1 MCNLFY
7 RRCIYSFMTTMQLT
21 QNGNKSYLIESPA
34 AQIKMFVH
42 NNPKDTEKAI
52 AQWLKENDVI
62 IHHIAQSQSEK
73 NGSFVF
79 VITLF
84 YLQNN

>member
-1 MCNLFY
+1 
-7 RRCIYSFMTTMQLT
+7 MTTIQLT
-21 QNGNKSYLIESPA
+21 ENAARQYLFNSSA
-34 AQIKMFVH
+34 AEVKMFVY
-42 NNPKDTEKAI
+42 NNPKEAEKALS
-52 AQWLKENDVI
+52 QWLKENDVT

-84 YLQNN
+84 YIPND

>member
-1 MCNLFY
+1 
-7 RRCIYSFMTTMQLT
+7 MTTVQLT
-21 QNGNKSYLIESPA
+21 QKTASRFLLGSSGV
-34 AQIKMFVH
+34 QIKMFVH
-42 NNPKDTEKAI
+42 NNPNDAEKAI
-52 AQWLKENDVI
+52 TQWLKENNVT

>member
-1 MCNLFY
+1 
-7 RRCIYSFMTTMQLT
+7 MTTIQLK
-21 QNGNKSYLIESPA
+21 QNTTRQYLMNSPSLEV
-34 AQIKMFVH
+34 KMFV
-42 NNPKDTEKAI
+42 NNQPIDAEKEVG
-52 AQWLKENDVI
+52 QWLKENDVT

-84 YLQNN
+84 YIPND

>member
-1 MCNLFY
+1 
-7 RRCIYSFMTTMQLT
+7 MTTIQLT
-21 QNGNKSYLIESPA
+21 ENTARQSLFSSSAVEV
-34 AQIKMFVH
+34 KMFVY
-42 NNPKDTEKAI
+42 NNPGEAEKVLS
-52 AQWLKENDVI
+52 QWLKENDVT

-84 YLQNN
+84 YIPND

>member
-1 MCNLFY
+1 
-7 RRCIYSFMTTMQLT
+7 MTTIQLT
-21 QNGNKSYLIESPA
+21 QNTSRQHLMTSSSLEV
-34 AQIKMFVH
+34 KMFV
-42 NNPKDTEKAI
+42 NNRPIDAEKQVS
-52 AQWLKENDVI
+52 QWLKENEVT

-84 YLQNN
+84 YIPND

>member
-1 MCNLFY
+1 
-7 RRCIYSFMTTMQLT
+7 MTTIPLT
-21 QNGNKSYLIESPA
+21 RNTGKDFRLESSSV
-34 AQIKMFVH
+34 QVKMFIQ
-42 NNPKDTEKAI
+42 NSPKEAEKEI

>member
-1 MCNLFY
+1 
-7 RRCIYSFMTTMQLT
+7 
-21 QNGNKSYLIESPA
+21 
-34 AQIKMFVH
+34 MFVYSQ
-42 NNPKDTEKAI
+42 PKDAEKAVN
-52 AQWLKENDVI
+52 QWLKENDVT

-84 YLQNN
+84 YLPND

>member
-1 MCNLFY
+1 
-7 RRCIYSFMTTMQLT
+7 MTTIQLT
-21 QNGNKSYLIESPA
+21 QNTSRQHLMTSSSLEV
-34 AQIKMFVH
+34 KMFV
-42 NNPKDTEKAI
+42 NNRPIDAEKQVS
-52 AQWLKENDVI
+52 QWLKENDVT

-84 YLQNN
+84 YIPND

>member
-1 MCNLFY
+1 
-7 RRCIYSFMTTMQLT
+7 MTTIQLT
-21 QNGNKSYLIESPA
+21 ENAARQYLFNSSA
-34 AQIKMFVH
+34 AEVKMFVY
-42 NNPKDTEKAI
+42 NNPKEAEKALS
-52 AQWLKENDVI
+52 QWLKENDVT

-84 YLQNN
+84 YISND

>member
-1 MCNLFY
+1 
-7 RRCIYSFMTTMQLT
+7 MTTIQLT
-21 QNGNKSYLIESPA
+21 QNTSRQHLMTSSSLEV
-34 AQIKMFVH
+34 KMFV
-42 NNPKDTEKAI
+42 NNRPIDAEKQVS
-52 AQWLKENDVI
+52 QWLKENDLT

-84 YLQNN
+84 YIPND

>member
-1 MCNLFY
+1 MQT
-7 RRCIYSFMTTMQLT
+7 IQLT
-21 QNGNKSYLIESPA
+21 QNTDRQYVLNSSSAEV
-34 AQIKMFVH
+34 KMFIYSQ
-42 NNPKDTEKAI
+42 PKDAEKAVN
-52 AQWLKENDVI
+52 QWLKENDVT

-84 YLQNN
+84 YLPND